1 MSWWLVCWAS
11 RGRASPWSCR
21 CCQPTLRR
29 RTRGEGHWV
38 GWRAVG
44 RWTPT
49 FIGRGV
55 AGGIAT
61 GLWEVTSPPLTSV
74 SLSEEDDDGLD
85 HTLLLC
91 SSKETSPVPP
101 SLPALLLEMVQ
112 GQPGTGMARS
122 LSLDLGPSWSE
133 PCASWLTS
141 GKPLHLSVPH
151 FLICQLSFGRVRQD
165 WGGRL
170 EHEPGT
176 EQTLPGC
183 GCFGLES
190 QSEGRGLEEGCGC

>member
-29 RTRGEGHWV
+29 RTRGEGALGRGGGPW
-38 GWRAVG
+38 A

-55 AGGIAT
+55 AGGITT

-141 GKPLHLSVPH
+141 GKPDRKSV
-151 FLICQLSFGRVRQD
+151 V
-165 WGGRL
+165 
-170 EHEPGT
+170 
-176 EQTLPGC
+176 
-183 GCFGLES
+183 
-190 QSEGRGLEEGCGC
+190 